1 MSYDFMFQ
9 IYSIKIILLLN
20 ILLFIYYIN
29 KIFLYRDSGE
39 TEHSMK

>member
-29 KIFLYRDSGE
+29 ILYRDSGE